1 MSIVLKENDWAEK
14 MIQSKSLGKKPS
26 ETLRRVAR
34 YYIDNGYTKKKELRQ
49 KLDIFLLQCDPVAS
63 LPKWDAALEYAAT
76 SAFRY

>member
-34 YYIDNGYTKKKELRQ
+34 YYIDSGMRKRKR
-49 KLDIFLLQCDPVAS
+49 LD
-63 LPKWDAALEYAAT
+63 
-76 SAFRY
+76 RN

>member
-34 YYIDNGYTKKKELRQ
+34 YY
-49 KLDIFLLQCDPVAS
+49 
-63 LPKWDAALEYAAT
+63 
-76 SAFRY
+76 